1 MLMNYGYDSLNCFTL
16 ILCGEPHLNST
27 LKKPVHEALRQRITV
42 HYNFSGRLHLPAMAS
57 GRLKNQM
64 LRMAV
69 GPMMGSMAFYL
80 SGGKSML
87 TTVRRICG
95 KIMHPQTALHSQR
108 DKGWKNNSQFA
119 SLSIRRPTSSVL
131 AFVILYRLRFHFRH

>member
-42 HYNFSGRLHLPAMAS
+42 HYNFSGLLHLPAMAS

-95 KIMHPQTALHSQR
+95 KIMHPQTALHSQWN
-108 DKGWKNNSQFA
+108 KGWKNNSQFA
-119 SLSIRRPTSSVL
+119 SLNSPSDTRQIPESL
-131 AFVILYRLRFHFRH
+131 E